1 MSVGLRLDLRQSQQL
16 VMTPQLQQAIKLLQM
31 SNLELSDFI
40 STEVEKNPLLEMAGE
55 DQPVATPAAEVNGA
69 TPDRDSD
76 VQLGA
81 ADERVTSDGDHS
93 LTAEV
98 FDSGRENLDE
108 STPGDGPSPFGNGAS
123 TGTSKGGADPYGDL
137 PDFEERLVEQP
148 SLREHLLDQLG
159 QHWAN
164 EVEALIARH
173 LVDELDDHGYLRTPE
188 DELCARLGVEA
199 EQLEDGIALLQSCD
213 PTGVGARH
221 LGECLALQLDE
232 RDDLTDDFAALLANL
247 HLLEKG
253 DIKRLQAACGV
264 DREEL
269 SELLSEIRTLNPRP
283 CAEYSDTDAET
294 LVPDILMRRASWG
307 GWHLEL
313 NPDSLPSV
321 IMDRTYATELGRTD
335 CDETKSYLTECR
347 STASWLIKSLDQRAR
362 TILTIATE
370 IVRQQ
375 ERFFEEGISGLKPMN
390 LKMVSEAVG
399 MHESTAS
406 RVTSNK
412 YIATERGIF
421 ELKFFFTNAV
431 GGGDGDLAAESV
443 RHKIKAMVDAEAPD
457 AVLSDDA
464 IVEMLQ
470 SEGID
475 IARRT
480 VAKYRKNLKIL
491 SSVERRRQYAM
502 RLDA

>member
-31 SNLELSDFI
+31 SNLELTTFI
-40 STEVEKNPLLEMAGE
+40 SSEVEKNPLLEMGGD
-55 DQPVATPAAEVNGA
+55 DQPVAAPAAEASA
-69 TPDRDSD
+69 TPEPEPD

-81 ADERVTSDGDHS
+81 ADERVTTDGDHS

-108 STPGDGPSPFGNGAS
+108 NAPGDGPSPFGNGISA
-123 TGTSKGGADPYGDL
+123 GTSRGTADPYGDL
-137 PDFEERLVEQP
+137 PSFEERLVEQP
-148 SLREHLLDQLG
+148 SLREHLLEQLG

-164 EVEALIARH
+164 KIEALIARH
-173 LVDELDDHGYLRTPE
+173 LVDELDEHGYLRAPE
-188 DELCARLGVEA
+188 DELCTRLGINP
-199 EQLEDGIALLQSCD
+199 EQLEDGISLLQSCD

-232 RDDLTDDFAALLANL
+232 RDDLTEDFRALLDNL
-247 HLLEKG
+247 DLLERG
-253 DIKRLQAACGV
+253 DIKRLQTICGV
-264 DREEL
+264 DRDVL
-269 SELLSEIRTLNPRP
+269 GELLSEVKTLNPRP
-283 CAEYSDTDAET
+283 CAEFSDTEAET

-321 IMDRTYATELGRTD
+321 IMDRTYATELGRKD
-335 CDETKSYLTECR
+335 CDETKTYLTECR
-347 STASWLIKSLDQRAR
+347 NTASWLIKSLDQRAR

-375 ERFFEEGISGLKPMN
+375 ERFFEEGIAGLKPMN
-390 LKMVSEAVG
+390 LKMVAEAVG

-431 GGGDGDLAAESV
+431 GGGSGDLAAESV
-443 RHKIKAMVDAEAPD
+443 RHRIKAMVDSEAPD

-464 IVEMLQ
+464 IVENLQ
-470 SEGID
+470 AEGID

-480 VAKYRKNLKIL
+480 VAKYRKSLKIL
-491 SSVERRRQYAM
+491 SSVERRRQHAM
-502 RLDA
+502 RLGA